1 MIDKHGLIDVDGFS
15 PRRQPGFLV
24 PHELAAEVIALLDA
38 PPGVRFNLG
47 PRIDQFWLPPWSD
60 PPDPDEI
67 DDCCMCGTEVRDHT
81 AYDGHSPVGM
91 HGYRR
96 SLRQKDARFAFTGV
110 DEDAERTRFAGH
122 ILSDGHGFRVIPVSK
137 D

>member
-1 MIDKHGLIDVDGFS
+1 MIDKHGLWDPGNDG
-15 PRRQPGFLV
+15 PRMQPGFLL
-24 PHELAAEVIALLDA
+24 PDDAAAELEAMFENTR

-96 SLRQKDARFAFTGV
+96 CLRQKDARTAFTGV
-110 DEDAERTRFAGH
+110 DEDAERTRLFLERLRSGG
-122 ILSDGHGFRVIPVSK
+122 L
-137 D
+137 